1 MCVIE
6 AIFGYNPVGIHA
18 VTNRARKGRNAMRIS
33 SCIGILLAG
42 GLAHRMGGG
51 DKVLRKIGGISL
63 LAHAAAT
70 LRPQCADLVLS
81 ANGDQER
88 FAGFY
93 MPVVADNVP
102 GFKGPLAGILAGL
115 YWIAVHYRA
124 VPLAISVPADTPFLP
139 ADLVVRLFDARARQ
153 NTLLACAS
161 SGNRTH
167 PAIALWPVAI
177 RDALRHA
184 LVTDETRKVE
194 TFAQNYSRAIVDWP
208 IDPYDPFFNVNYPS
222 DLAAAEAILPRCNN
236 RSA

>member
-124 VPLAISVPADTPFLP
+124 VPLAISVPADTPFCQPISLSASLTLASDKTRCLP
-139 ADLVVRLFDARARQ
+139 ARVRATGR
-153 NTLLACAS
+153 
-161 SGNRTH
+161 
-167 PAIALWPVAI
+167 I
-177 RDALRHA
+177 RP
-184 LVTDETRKVE
+184 
-194 TFAQNYSRAIVDWP
+194 SRFGP
-208 IDPYDPFFNVNYPS
+208 
-222 DLAAAEAILPRCNN
+222 
-236 RSA
+236 